1 MNEYYDYEAGFSDL
15 RDKIVGLGEHSIKK
29 SYYPELQKRLSE
41 LEYIQSK
48 NKAILEAIPD
58 LLMLIGNDGKII
70 DCSIGR
76 NMLLNISKNLINKN
90 LNEIEPDWIYKFY
103 NENIKDVFN
112 SKEVIEYEYRY
123 YFENVEKYC
132 EIRAVNCGEND
143 ILLIFRDI
151 TESKKSRKEIMELN
165 EFLKKS
171 EYTFRTLF
179 EGSSDT
185 ILLVRNSEI
194 IDCNPAALELFR
206 CSKKENILGKNIFE
220 ISTPNQPDGKSSK
233 DETERIEK
241 LAIKNGKYKFEWW
254 LKKFDE
260 TVFPVEVMLTSIIL
274 NGNMVLHAS
283 CRDIS
288 ERKKMEHELEYLSY
302 HDQLTGLYNRRFF
315 EEELKRMDVPRN
327 YPLTLVVA
335 DVNGLKLV
343 NDSFGHIVGDKIIIK
358 IAHII
363 SKACRADDIVA
374 RFGGD
379 EYVMLLPSTS
389 YLEAG
394 KIIKR
399 IKDMSVNEK
408 VESIA
413 LSASF
418 GWATKDSPNISNQE
432 IFKLAED
439 FMYKQKL
446 YESPSMRGKTIT
458 AIIKTLNEKNKRE
471 EAHSHRVS
479 AICADLAKALNLSDG
494 EVEELRTVGLFHD
507 IGKIAIEESILNKE
521 GKLLPDEWEQIK
533 RHPEIGYRIL
543 STVNEMAEMAEY
555 VLAHH
560 EKWNGTGY
568 PKGLKNEEIPFQ
580 SRIIAIA
587 DAFDAMTSERTYKNA
602 LTFEE
607 AEKELERN
615 AGIQFDPKLIEVF
628 IKKVSCKYKSV
639 DTSIKK

>member
-1 MNEYYDYEAGFSDL
+1 MKEYYDNEEGFSDL

-58 LLMLIGNDGKII
+58 LLMLIGNNGNII
-70 DCSIGR
+70 DCSMGR
-76 NMLLNISKNLINKN
+76 NFSLNISKNLINKN
-90 LNEIEPDWIYKFY
+90 LNEIDPGWIFEFY
-103 NENIKDVFN
+103 IENIKDVFN
-112 SKEVIEYEYRY
+112 SKEVIEYEYKY
-123 YFENVEKYC
+123 EYEYEEKYC

-151 TESKKSRKEIMELN
+151 TESKKSRKEILELN

-185 ILLVRNSEI
+185 ILLVRNNEI
-194 IDCNPAALELFR
+194 LDCNQAAVELFR
-206 CSKKENILGKNIFE
+206 CGNKENLLGKHIYD
-220 ISTPNQPDGKSSK
+220 ISTTNQPDGRCSM
-233 DETERIEK
+233 DECDRISN
-241 LAIKNGKYKFEWW
+241 LAKKNGKHKFEWW
-254 LKKFDE
+254 FRKQDE
-260 TVFPVEVMLTSIIL
+260 TIFPVEVMLTSIIL
-274 NGNMVLHAS
+274 NGRVVLHAS

-288 ERKKMEHELEYLSY
+288 ERKKMEQQLEYLSY

-343 NDSFGHIVGDKIIIK
+343 NDSFGHIVGDKIIRM
-358 IAHII
+358 IANII

-379 EYVMLLPSTS
+379 EYVILLPSTS

-399 IKDMSVNEK
+399 IKELSSIEK

-418 GWATKDSPNISNQE
+418 GWATKEHEEDSNQE
-432 IFKLAED
+432 IFKIAED
-439 FMYKQKL
+439 SMYKQKL
-446 YESPSMRGKTIT
+446 YESPSMRGRTIS

-479 AICADLAKALNLSDG
+479 AICADLAMALNLSDS
-494 EVEELRTVGLFHD
+494 EVEELRTIGLFHD

-521 GKLLPDEWEQIK
+521 GKLLPEEWEQIK

-560 EKWNGTGY
+560 EKWDGTGY
-568 PKGLKNEEIPFQ
+568 PKGLKSEEIPFN

-602 LTFEE
+602 LSYEE
-607 AEKELERN
+607 AEKELQRN
-615 AGIQFDPKLIEVF
+615 AGIQFDPELIEVF
-628 IKKVSCKYKSV
+628 IKKVSSNYKSV
-639 DTSIKK
+639 DTSIEK